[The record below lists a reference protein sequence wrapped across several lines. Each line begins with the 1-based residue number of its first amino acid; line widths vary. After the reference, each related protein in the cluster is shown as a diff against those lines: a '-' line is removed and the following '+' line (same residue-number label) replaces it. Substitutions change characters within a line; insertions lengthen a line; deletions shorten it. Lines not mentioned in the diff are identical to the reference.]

1 LRSITLFWV
10 YDSFPSNGRSSDQ
23 TEPSPRSC
31 KLGSSEH
38 VVIDQTRSNYVSFA
52 KIKNL
57 FSQIKALFQ
66 KKLPHFRGIKF
77 KWCLF
82 RKKPIAVVPTSL
94 GNTKGSVEEGPPPL
108 KSPSAT
114 SNQHPKVPETV
125 GDLKREPQDPFAS
138 PRTPPLLDPPVEAS
152 IQADLPPATSQQ
164 EAQPIKT
171 ADPKE
176 ESSSLNPNGT
186 ENLNRETQ
194 NPDESASSRTDSS
207 NGYTRGMFSYV
218 GSTAYNATS
227 AVCSFVSHPFRC
239 MSSLAPG
246 VMSAASGV
254 LSVAYTA
261 AQAMVLD
268 FNPSYFSEDKDD
280 KSDKPKRSDPH
291 VVEDPAEIIPPPPS
305 KPVIPASVTSLEP
318 SSTTQSEL
326 TPADSLDVTRSISE
340 SPPLSEIDSASTA
353 VSLVPSAPS
362 LNLKVENLECSQD
375 NEANIGYLINAFP
388 NWFKP
393 ILLSKI
399 FTLIAK
405 FSAVKDVHPLKFLF
419 VVFSNPSIKCNMLN
433 MFKKHPKYTSSFFNG
448 FSYLNFSDI
457 GLNARFTTSKN
468 TNELLPYL
476 EDFARITHKDLPT
489 LRQFVEA
496 EKWVEMFH
504 YVLDYNPTQKK

>member
-1 LRSITLFWV
+1 
-10 YDSFPSNGRSSDQ
+10 
-23 TEPSPRSC
+23 
-31 KLGSSEH
+31 

-108 KSPSAT
+108 NSPSAT

-125 GDLKREPQDPFAS
+125 GDSKLEPQNPS
-138 PRTPPLLDPPVEAS
+138 ESSRTPLLLDPSVEAS

-164 EAQPIKT
+164 KAPQIKT

-176 ESSSLNPNGT
+176 ESSSPNPNAT

-218 GSTAYNATS
+218 GSTAYNTTS
-227 AVCSFVSHPFRC
+227 AVCGFVSYPFRW
-239 MSSLAPG
+239 MSSLASG
-246 VMSAASGV
+246 VMSATSNV

-261 AQAMVLD
+261 ADAMASD
-268 FNPSYFSEDKDD
+268 INPSYFPED
-280 KSDKPKRSDPH
+280 KSDKPERSDPH
-291 VVEDPAEIIPPPPS
+291 VVEDPADITPPPPS
-305 KPVIPASVTSLEP
+305 KPVIPASMTSLGP
-318 SSTTQSEL
+318 SSTIPDKQEQSAL
-326 TPADSLDVTRSISE
+326 SSVDSSVNSLAAPSSISE
-340 SPPLSEIDSASTA
+340 SPPLSETDSASPA
-353 VSLVPSAPS
+353 VSLVPFAPS

-448 FSYLNFSDI
+448 FSYSKFSDI

-468 TNELLPYL
+468 KNELLPYL
-476 EDFARITHKDLPT
+476 EDFARITHKDLST